1 MFSTHSLISL
11 DRALGKDARKATP
24 QQQDHGSRLRRAV
37 GRCCDRQVVCLHCGD
52 AVGHGDAVG
61 ATQMVGDSVGA
72 CVGALVGTGVG
83 ASVGVS
89 VGSGV
94 GGTDGRGL
102 GAGVSHTK
110 TLVGYIDGPGVGSSV
125 VGLLVGTG
133 AGSCV
138 GCGLGRLVGSGMGC
152 SVG

>member
-61 ATQMVGDSVGA
+61 ATQMVGDSVGTF
-72 CVGALVGTGVG
+72 VGALVGTGVG

-89 VGSGV
+89 VGASV
-94 GGTDGRGL
+94 AAVRSTSPNSNNGRICRCD
-102 GAGVSHTK
+102 AVRAAPRSAVH
-110 TLVGYIDGPGVGSSV
+110 S
-125 VGLLVGTG
+125 
-133 AGSCV
+133 
-138 GCGLGRLVGSGMGC
+138 R
-152 SVG
+152 